1 MIASSTEKI
10 KSARTLAFEALYEI
24 FEKNAYANLTI
35 QRILRRIPLKKEERH
50 LLSRPSRQARK
61 YCCPCQTPQCRRHD
75 RNVENRQNQRQ

>member
-35 QRILRRIPLKKEERH
+35 QSILWWCPLK
-50 LLSRPSRQARK
+50 RK
-61 YCCPCQTPQCRRHD
+61 NDIY
-75 RNVENRQNQRQ
+75 

>member
-35 QRILRRIPLKKEERH
+35 QRIMGFVVNIII
-50 LLSRPSRQARK
+50 AFG
-61 YCCPCQTPQCRRHD
+61 
-75 RNVENRQNQRQ
+75 